1 VRRDRLDILADIL
14 QVIHNGNNRDS
25 NIASKSG
32 VGFYRFNKVY
42 KVSLVKGG
50 LIKIRNDSQ
59 SNWVLTERGC
69 EYLVK
74 YRELERLC
82 PALSRIGGLR

>member
-1 VRRDRLDILADIL
+1 MRRDRLDILADIL
-14 QVIHNGNNRDS
+14 QVIHNGDNKGT
-25 NIASKSG
+25 NIASKSS

-50 LIKIRNDSQ
+50 LVKIRNDSQ
-59 SNWVLTERGC
+59 STLVLTERGC

-74 YRELERLC
+74 YRELEKLC
-82 PALSRIGGLR
+82 PFLSRIGGLR